1 MIPATPGR
9 GENKAGI
16 EGEFGKFEQAV
27 GTIYLDDSSGD
38 RLKKSAVGEVLR
50 AYTAGLKPRGPL

>member
-9 GENKAGI
+9 GENKAGM

-27 GTIYLDDSSGD
+27 GMIYLSQTIILHQEYDGGF
-38 RLKKSAVGEVLR
+38 L
-50 AYTAGLKPRGPL
+50 T